1 MVDLKQCMDRL
12 GYRFQNEGL
21 LRRALTHSSMAV
33 EQHRMGEDNERLEYL
48 GDAVLEHLVSR
59 HLFDAHPEMREG
71 ALTRLRSSLV
81 CESALSAAAR
91 RLGLN
96 EHILLSRGEEQC
108 GGRDKDSILSDAFEA
123 VLAAVYLDG
132 GLDQAQRLVDE
143 YVLSAETLENR
154 SSSKDSKTAFQELVH
169 ADHKG
174 RAIRYELV
182 SESGPDHKKLF
193 TMRVLV
199 DEVEWGTG
207 SGPSKQA
214 AGQAAA
220 QMAMERYRC
229 WANRAPGP
237 CAAPRWRT

>member
-1 MVDLKQCMDRL
+1 MGDLIRCMDRL
-12 GYRFQNEGL
+12 GYRFQDEGL
-21 LRRALTHSSMAV
+21 LCRALTHSSLAV

-59 HLFDAHPEMREG
+59 HLFDTHPEMREG

-91 RLGLN
+91 RLGLG
-96 EHILLSRGEEQC
+96 EYLLLSRGEEQC
-108 GGRDKDSILSDAFEA
+108 GGREKDSILSDAFEA

-132 GLDQAQRLVDE
+132 GLAEAQRLVQE
-143 YVLSAETLENR
+143 YVLSAEAIGDR

-220 QMAMERYRC
+220 QMAFERYTKEC
-229 WANRAPGP
+229 D
-237 CAAPRWRT
+237 

>member
-21 LRRALTHSSMAV
+21 LHRALTHSSMAV

-220 QMAMERYRC
+220 QMAMERYRKEC
-229 WANRAPGP
+229 D
-237 CAAPRWRT
+237 

>member
-59 HLFDAHPEMREG
+59 HLFDSHPEMREG

-220 QMAMERYRC
+220 QMAMERYRKGC
-229 WANRAPGP
+229 D
-237 CAAPRWRT
+237 

>member
-220 QMAMERYRC
+220 EMAMERYRIEC
-229 WANRAPGP
+229 D
-237 CAAPRWRT
+237 

>member
-91 RLGLN
+91 KLGLN
-96 EHILLSRGEEQC
+96 DHILLSRGEEQC

-174 RAIRYELV
+174 RAIRYELM
-182 SESGPDHKKLF
+182 SESGPDHKKIF
-193 TMRVLV
+193 AMRVLV

-220 QMAMERYRC
+220 QMAMERYRKEC
-229 WANRAPGP
+229 D
-237 CAAPRWRT
+237 

>member
-1 MVDLKQCMDRL
+1 MMDLTGCMEKL
-12 GYRFQNEGL
+12 GYRFQDEGL
-21 LRRALTHSSMAV
+21 LRRALTHSSLAV

-59 HLFDAHPEMREG
+59 HLYDTHPEMREG

-81 CESALSAAAR
+81 CEGALSAAAR
-91 RLGLN
+91 RLGLGA
-96 EHILLSRGEEQC
+96 HLLLSRGEEQC

-132 GLDQAQRLVDE
+132 GLDEAQRLVQQ
-143 YVLSAETLENR
+143 YVLSAESLENKT
-154 SSSKDSKTAFQELVH
+154 SSKDSKTAFQELIH

-174 RAIRYELV
+174 RSIRYELV
-182 SESGPDHKKLF
+182 DESGPDHRKLF

-199 DEVEWGTG
+199 DEVEWGVG

-220 QMAMERYRC
+220 QMAMERYKKE
-229 WANRAPGP
+229 
-237 CAAPRWRT
+237 CA

>member
-1 MVDLKQCMDRL
+1 MSDLNECMDKL
-12 GYRFQNEGL
+12 GYRFREDGL
-21 LRRALTHSSMAV
+21 LRRALTHSSLAV

-59 HLFDAHPEMREG
+59 HLYDTHPEMREG

-81 CESALSAAAR
+81 CEEALAAAAR
-91 RLGLN
+91 RLGLG
-96 EHILLSRGEEQC
+96 EYLLLSRGEEQC
-108 GGRDKDSILSDAFEA
+108 GGRKKDSILSDAFEA
-123 VLAAVYLDG
+123 VLAAIYLDG
-132 GLDQAQRLVDE
+132 GLAEAQKLVQD
-143 YVLSAETLENR
+143 YVLCAEGQEKR

-174 RAIRYELV
+174 RTIRYELV
-182 SESGPDHKKLF
+182 SESGPDHKKEF

-199 DEVEWGTG
+199 DDIEWGTG

-220 QMAMERYRC
+220 QMAMERYTKAC
-229 WANRAPGP
+229 D
-237 CAAPRWRT
+237 

>member
-1 MVDLKQCMDRL
+1 MEDLTRCMDNL
-12 GYRFQNEGL
+12 DYHFQNDGL
-21 LRRALTHSSMAV
+21 LRRALTHSSLAV

-59 HLFDAHPEMREG
+59 YLFDTYPDRREG

-81 CESALSAAAR
+81 CESALAAAAR
-91 RLGLN
+91 KLSLGKY
-96 EHILLSRGEEQC
+96 LLLGRGEEQC
-108 GGRDKDSILSDAFEA
+108 GGREKDSILSDAFEA

-132 GLDQAQRLVDE
+132 GLDAAQQLVKK
-143 YVLSAETLENR
+143 YVLAPEDMGHH

-169 ADHKG
+169 ADHTGKN
-174 RAIRYELV
+174 IRYELV

-220 QMAMERYRC
+220 QMAIERYMK
-229 WANRAPGP
+229 
-237 CAAPRWRT
+237 T

>member
-1 MVDLKQCMDRL
+1 MSDLNECMDKL
-12 GYRFQNEGL
+12 GYRFREDGL
-21 LRRALTHSSMAV
+21 LRRALTHSSLAV

-59 HLFDAHPEMREG
+59 HLYDTHPEMREG

-81 CESALSAAAR
+81 CEEALAAAAR
-91 RLGLN
+91 RLGLG
-96 EHILLSRGEEQC
+96 EYLLLSRGEEQC
-108 GGRDKDSILSDAFEA
+108 GGRKKDSILSDAFEA
-123 VLAAVYLDG
+123 VLAAIYLDG
-132 GLDQAQRLVDE
+132 GLAEAQKLVQD
-143 YVLSAETLENR
+143 YVLCAEGQEKR

-174 RAIRYELV
+174 RTIRYELV
-182 SESGPDHKKLF
+182 SESGPDHKKEF

-199 DEVEWGTG
+199 DDIEWGVG

-220 QMAMERYRC
+220 QMAMERYTKAC
-229 WANRAPGP
+229 D
-237 CAAPRWRT
+237 

>member
-1 MVDLKQCMDRL
+1 MSDLVGCMAAL
-12 GYRFQNEGL
+12 SYRFHDEGL
-21 LRRALTHSSMAV
+21 LRRALTHSSLAV

-59 HLFDAHPEMREG
+59 HLFDTHPEMREG

-81 CESALSAAAR
+81 CESALAFAAR
-91 RLGLN
+91 RLELGKY
-96 EHILLSRGEEQC
+96 IRLSRGEEQC

-132 GLDQAQRLVDE
+132 GLEEADRLVRQH
-143 YVLSAETLENR
+143 VLSAENQPQRT
-154 SSSKDSKTAFQELVH
+154 STKDSKTAFQELIH

-182 SESGPDHKKLF
+182 NESGPDHKKQF

-199 DEVEWGTG
+199 DEEEWGVG

-220 QMAMERYRC
+220 QMAIERFNTKC
-229 WANRAPGP
+229 D
-237 CAAPRWRT
+237 

>member
-1 MVDLKQCMDRL
+1 MGDLIRCMDRL
-12 GYRFQNEGL
+12 GYRFQDEGL
-21 LRRALTHSSMAV
+21 LRRALTHSSLAV

-59 HLFDAHPEMREG
+59 HLFDTHPEMREG

-91 RLGLN
+91 RLGLG
-96 EHILLSRGEEQC
+96 EYLLLSRGEEQC
-108 GGRDKDSILSDAFEA
+108 GGREKDSILSDAFEA

-132 GLDQAQRLVDE
+132 GLAEAQRLVRE
-143 YVLSAETLENR
+143 YVLSAEAIGDR

-169 ADHKG
+169 ADHRG

-207 SGPSKQA
+207 SGSSKQA

-220 QMAMERYRC
+220 QMAMERYMKEC
-229 WANRAPGP
+229 D
-237 CAAPRWRT
+237 

>member
-1 MVDLKQCMDRL
+1 MSDLSTCMEKL

-21 LRRALTHSSMAV
+21 LRRALTHSSLAV

-81 CESALSAAAR
+81 CEGALSAAAR
-91 RLGLN
+91 RLGLGAFL
-96 EHILLSRGEEQC
+96 LLSRGEVQC

-132 GLDQAQRLVDE
+132 GLDEAQKLVQT

-154 SSSKDSKTAFQELVH
+154 SSSKDSKTAFQELIH

-199 DEVEWGTG
+199 DDVEWGVG

-220 QMAMERYRC
+220 QMAMERYKTEC
-229 WANRAPGP
+229 D
-237 CAAPRWRT
+237 

>member
-1 MVDLKQCMDRL
+1 MVDLKQCMDKL

-71 ALTRLRSSLV
+71 ALTRMRSSLV
-81 CESALSAAAR
+81 CEGALSAAAR

-96 EHILLSRGEEQC
+96 EFILLSRGEEQC

-132 GLDQAQRLVDE
+132 GLEEAQRLVNE
-143 YVLSAETLENR
+143 YVLSAETLEHR

-220 QMAMERYRC
+220 QMAMERYRKEC
-229 WANRAPGP
+229 D
-237 CAAPRWRT
+237 

>member
-21 LRRALTHSSMAV
+21 LCRALTHSSMAV

-220 QMAMERYRC
+220 QMAMERYRKEC
-229 WANRAPGP
+229 D
-237 CAAPRWRT
+237 

>member
-1 MVDLKQCMDRL
+1 MKDLKQCMDKL
-12 GYRFQNEGL
+12 GYRFSDEGL
-21 LRRALTHSSMAV
+21 LRRALTHSSLAV

-59 HLFDAHPEMREG
+59 YLFDAYPEMREG
-71 ALTRLRSSLV
+71 ALTRLRSALV
-81 CESALSAAAR
+81 CEGALSAAAR
-91 RLGLN
+91 ELHLGDFL
-96 EHILLSRGEEQC
+96 LLSRGEEQC

-132 GLDQAQRLVDE
+132 GLDEAQKLVQR
-143 YVLSAETLENR
+143 YVISAETMEKR
-154 SSSKDSKTAFQELVH
+154 SSSKDSKTAFQEMIH

-182 SESGPDHKKLF
+182 GETGPDHKKLF

-199 DEVEWGTG
+199 DEEEWGRG

-220 QMAMERYRC
+220 QMAMERYMKEC
-229 WANRAPGP
+229 D
-237 CAAPRWRT
+237 

>member
-1 MVDLKQCMDRL
+1 MSDLKQCMDRL
-12 GYRFQNEGL
+12 GYRFTDESL
-21 LRRALTHSSMAV
+21 LRRALTHSSLAV

-59 HLFDAHPEMREG
+59 HLFDAYPQMREG

-81 CESALSAAAR
+81 CEEALAGAAR
-91 RLGLN
+91 RLGLGAYL
-96 EHILLSRGEEQC
+96 LLSRGEEQC

-132 GLDQAQRLVDE
+132 GLEEARRVVNE
-143 YVLSAETLENR
+143 HVLTAEALER
-154 SSSKDSKTAFQELVH
+154 KTSSKDSKTAFQELIH

-174 RAIRYELV
+174 RSIRYELV
-182 SESGPDHKKLF
+182 SESGPNHRKLF

-199 DEVEWGTG
+199 DDAEWGVG
-207 SGPSKQA
+207 SGPSKQS

-220 QMAMERYRC
+220 QMAIDKFTKEC
-229 WANRAPGP
+229 D
-237 CAAPRWRT
+237 

>member
-108 GGRDKDSILSDAFEA
+108 GGRDKDSILSDTFEA

-220 QMAMERYRC
+220 QMAMERYRKEC
-229 WANRAPGP
+229 D
-237 CAAPRWRT
+237 

>member
-1 MVDLKQCMDRL
+1 MSDLTGCIDRL
-12 GYRFQNEGL
+12 GYRFRNEAL
-21 LRRALTHSSMAV
+21 LRRALTHSSLAV

-59 HLFDAHPEMREG
+59 YLFDSHPEMREG

-91 RLGLN
+91 RLNLGDHL
-96 EHILLSRGEEQC
+96 LLSRGEEQC

-132 GLDQAQRLVDE
+132 GLEEAQKLVQQ
-143 YVLSAETLENR
+143 YVLSAENLEKR
-154 SSSKDSKTAFQELVH
+154 SSSKDSKTAFQELIH
-169 ADHKG
+169 ADHKS

-182 SESGPDHKKLF
+182 SESGPDHRKVF

-199 DEVEWGTG
+199 DEVEWGVG

-220 QMAMERYRC
+220 QMAIDRYTKEC
-229 WANRAPGP
+229 D
-237 CAAPRWRT
+237 

>member
-1 MVDLKQCMDRL
+1 MVDLMRCMDRL
-12 GYRFQNEGL
+12 GYRFRDESL
-21 LRRALTHSSMAV
+21 LRRALTHSSLAV

-59 HLFDAHPEMREG
+59 YLFDTHPEMREG

-81 CESALSAAAR
+81 CEGALSAAAR

-96 EHILLSRGEEQC
+96 EYLLLSRGEEQC

-132 GLDQAQRLVDE
+132 GLEEARRLVLA
-143 YVLSAETLENR
+143 YVLSAENLENR
-154 SSSKDSKTAFQELVH
+154 SSSKDSKTAFQEMVH

-199 DEVEWGTG
+199 DEVEWGVG

-220 QMAMERYRC
+220 QMAMARYTKEC
-229 WANRAPGP
+229 D
-237 CAAPRWRT
+237 

>member
-154 SSSKDSKTAFQELVH
+154 SSSKDSKTAFQELV
-169 ADHKG
+169 
-174 RAIRYELV
+174 

-220 QMAMERYRC
+220 QMAMERYRKEC
-229 WANRAPGP
+229 D
-237 CAAPRWRT
+237 

>member
-1 MVDLKQCMDRL
+1 MVDLMGCMDKL
-12 GYRFQNEGL
+12 GYRFRDEGL
-21 LRRALTHSSMAV
+21 LRRALTHSSLAV

-59 HLFDAHPEMREG
+59 YLFDTHPEMREG

-81 CESALSAAAR
+81 CEGALSAAAR

-96 EHILLSRGEEQC
+96 EYLLLSRGEEQC

-132 GLDQAQRLVDE
+132 GLEEAQRLVLA
-143 YVLSAETLENR
+143 YVLSAENLENR
-154 SSSKDSKTAFQELVH
+154 SSSKDSKTAFQEMVH

-199 DEVEWGTG
+199 DEVEWGVG

-220 QMAMERYRC
+220 QMAMARYTKEC
-229 WANRAPGP
+229 D
-237 CAAPRWRT
+237 

>member
-1 MVDLKQCMDRL
+1 MVDLKQCMDKL

-59 HLFDAHPEMREG
+59 HLFYAHPEMREG

-81 CESALSAAAR
+81 CEGALSAAAR

-96 EHILLSRGEEQC
+96 EFILLSRGEEQC

-132 GLDQAQRLVDE
+132 GLDQARRLVDE

-174 RAIRYELV
+174 RTIRYELV
-182 SESGPDHKKLF
+182 NESGPDHKKLF

-220 QMAMERYRC
+220 QMAMERYRKEC
-229 WANRAPGP
+229 D
-237 CAAPRWRT
+237 

>member
-21 LRRALTHSSMAV
+21 LCRALTHSSMAV

-71 ALTRLRSSLV
+71 AMTRLRSSLV
-81 CESALSAAAR
+81 CEGALSAAAR
-91 RLGLN
+91 RLGLG
-96 EHILLSRGEEQC
+96 EYILLSRGEEQC

-132 GLDQAQRLVDE
+132 GLEEADRLVQA

-154 SSSKDSKTAFQELVH
+154 TSSKDSKTAFQELIH

-174 RAIRYELV
+174 RTIRYELV
-182 SESGPDHKKLF
+182 GESGPDHKKQF
-193 TMRVLV
+193 TMRVM
-199 DEVEWGTG
+199 VE
-207 SGPSKQA
+207 
-214 AGQAAA
+214 
-220 QMAMERYRC
+220 
-229 WANRAPGP
+229 
-237 CAAPRWRT
+237 

>member
-1 MVDLKQCMDRL
+1 MVDLKRCMDKL
-12 GYRFQNEGL
+12 GYRFQNESL
-21 LRRALTHSSMAV
+21 LYRALTHSSLAV

-59 HLFDAHPEMREG
+59 HLYDAHPEMREG

-81 CESALSAAAR
+81 CESALSSAAR
-91 RLGLN
+91 RLGLG
-96 EHILLSRGEEQC
+96 EFILLSRGEEQC

-132 GLDQAQRLVDE
+132 GVDE
-143 YVLSAETLENR
+143 AQKLVKQYVLSAESLENR
-154 SSSKDSKTAFQELVH
+154 SSSKDSKTAFQELIH

-199 DEVEWGTG
+199 DEVEWGMG

-220 QMAMERYRC
+220 QMAMERYTQVC
-229 WANRAPGP
+229 D
-237 CAAPRWRT
+237 

>member
-96 EHILLSRGEEQC
+96 GHILLSRGEEQC

-143 YVLSAETLENR
+143 YVLSAETLEKR

-220 QMAMERYRC
+220 QMAMERYRKEC
-229 WANRAPGP
+229 D
-237 CAAPRWRT
+237 

>member
-1 MVDLKQCMDRL
+1 
-12 GYRFQNEGL
+12 
-21 LRRALTHSSMAV
+21 MAV

-81 CESALSAAAR
+81 CEGALSAAAR

-96 EHILLSRGEEQC
+96 DYILLSRGEEQC

-132 GLDQAQRLVDE
+132 GLEEAQRLVNE
-143 YVLSAETLENR
+143 YVLSAETLEHR

-174 RAIRYELV
+174 RTIRYELV

-220 QMAMERYRC
+220 QMAMERYRKEC
-229 WANRAPGP
+229 D
-237 CAAPRWRT
+237 

>member
-1 MVDLKQCMDRL
+1 MVDLSGCMEKL
-12 GYRFQNEGL
+12 GYRFRDESL
-21 LRRALTHSSMAV
+21 LVRALTHSSLAV

-59 HLFDAHPEMREG
+59 HLYDTHPEMREG
-71 ALTRLRSSLV
+71 AMTRLRSSLV
-81 CESALSAAAR
+81 CEGALSAAAK
-91 RLGLN
+91 RLGLG
-96 EHILLSRGEEQC
+96 EYVLLSRGEEQC

-132 GLDQAQRLVDE
+132 GLEEAQKLVQE

-154 SSSKDSKTAFQELVH
+154 TSSKDSKTAFQELIH

-174 RAIRYELV
+174 RVIRYELV
-182 SESGPDHKKLF
+182 GESGPDHKKLF

-199 DEVEWGTG
+199 DEEEWGVG

-220 QMAMERYRC
+220 QMAIERFKQTC
-229 WANRAPGP
+229 D
-237 CAAPRWRT
+237 

>member
-1 MVDLKQCMDRL
+1 MVDLNRCMDRL
-12 GYRFQNEGL
+12 GYRFNNVVL

-59 HLFDAHPEMREG
+59 HIYDSHPEMREG
-71 ALTRLRSSLV
+71 AMTRLRSSLV
-81 CESALSAAAR
+81 CENALSAAAR
-91 RLGLN
+91 RLGLG
-96 EHILLSRGEEQC
+96 EFLLLSRGEEQC
-108 GGRDKDSILSDAFEA
+108 GGREKDSILSDAFEA

-132 GLDQAQRLVDE
+132 GLDLAQKLVQQF
-143 YVLSAETLENR
+143 VLSAETLESR
-154 SSSKDSKTAFQELVH
+154 TSSKDSKTAFQELVH

-174 RAIRYELV
+174 RTIRYELV
-182 SESGPDHKKLF
+182 DESGPDHKKLF

-199 DEVEWGTG
+199 DEVEWGEG

-220 QMAMERYRC
+220 QMAMERYTNEC
-229 WANRAPGP
+229 D
-237 CAAPRWRT
+237 

>member
-1 MVDLKQCMDRL
+1 MGDLIRCMDRL
-12 GYRFQNEGL
+12 GYRFQDEGL
-21 LRRALTHSSMAV
+21 LRRALTHSSLAV

-59 HLFDAHPEMREG
+59 HLFDTHPEMREG

-91 RLGLN
+91 RLGLG
-96 EHILLSRGEEQC
+96 EYLLLSRGAEQC
-108 GGRDKDSILSDAFEA
+108 GGREKDSILSDAFEA

-132 GLDQAQRLVDE
+132 GLAEAQRLVRE
-143 YVLSAETLENR
+143 YVLSAENIGDR

-174 RAIRYELV
+174 RTIRYELV

-207 SGPSKQA
+207 SGSSKQA

-220 QMAMERYRC
+220 QMAMERYMKEC
-229 WANRAPGP
+229 D
-237 CAAPRWRT
+237 